1 MAVQAQHHSSNLLFL
16 NKRNGKE
23 KEHSNFTL
31 QSQAA
36 GDFLDQTNM
45 LFNNG
50 SSNQRKRR
58 RETNNHQLLPMQSHQ
73 FPQVIDLS
81 LLHNYNHPP
90 SNMVHTGLRLFSGE
104 DQAQKISHLS
114 EDVFAAHINRQSEEL
129 DEFLHAQA
137 EELRRTLAEKR
148 KMHYKALL
156 GAVEESLVRKLREKE
171 VEIERAT
178 RRHNELVARDSQ
190 LRAEVQVWQERAKAH
205 EDAAASLQSQLQQA
219 VNQCAGGC
227 VSAQDSRAAEEGLL
241 CTTISGVDDAE
252 SVYVDPERVKRPNCK
267 ACREREATV
276 VVLPCRHLSICPG
289 CDRTALACPLCLTL
303 RNSSVEAIFC

>member
-1 MAVQAQHHSSNLLFL
+1 MFL
-16 NKRNGKE
+16 CVNRNGKE

-129 DEFLHAQA
+129 DEFLHAQVLISY
-137 EELRRTLAEKR
+137 E
-148 KMHYKALL
+148 
-156 GAVEESLVRKLREKE
+156 
-171 VEIERAT
+171 
-178 RRHNELVARDSQ
+178 
-190 LRAEVQVWQERAKAH
+190 
-205 EDAAASLQSQLQQA
+205 
-219 VNQCAGGC
+219 
-227 VSAQDSRAAEEGLL
+227 
-241 CTTISGVDDAE
+241 TIWVTQ
-252 SVYVDPERVKRPNCK
+252 K
-267 ACREREATV
+267 
-276 VVLPCRHLSICPG
+276 
-289 CDRTALACPLCLTL
+289 
-303 RNSSVEAIFC
+303 F